1 MILHLTARSQL
12 QQSVDEP
19 QDPYAAKDT
28 TFCSQSAQDN
38 LSKAIH
44 LAQRSAQILREYRER
59 YGLKITPAWLLQLQA
74 VASNVL
80 LLDPGL
86 GNPSL
91 ATSANSATS
100 ERPIQSSY
108 AAFDEI
114 FRCLLGTGVEVMIA
128 RAIARMTYHTT
139 LKQRVVLS
147 RLTWNMLQIMSDTAW
162 RPSDISLVNSTFPNF
177 AMINGSSDQERLTE
191 LLSKWEAINID

>member
-1 MILHLTARSQL
+1 MILHLAARSQL
-12 QQSVDEP
+12 QQSIDEP
-19 QDPYAAKDT
+19 QDPIAAEDAILY
-28 TFCSQSAQDN
+28 SQLAQDN
-38 LSKAIH
+38 LSTAIL
-44 LAQRSAQILREYRER
+44 LAQRSAQTLREFRER

-80 LLDPGL
+80 LLDPEL
-86 GNPSL
+86 ANPSL
-91 ATSANSATS
+91 TTSANSATS
-100 ERPIQSSY
+100 DGPIQSSH
-108 AAFDEI
+108 AAFDET

-177 AMINGSSDQERLTE
+177 AMINGNSDHDRLGE